1 MKNKTLLRRA
11 VVWVFALLIA
21 VFGPF
26 LTIPVEALMSP
37 ITLDGISE
45 YEAYFET
52 RNPPV
57 PINFVG
63 YDMISCLGEFD
74 TFRFGLKEG
83 DTPEVHPNYDHD
95 YSQWEYIFTDG
106 NRLHI
111 CSCVQ
116 NYTQPI
122 VVPTDGMQDMRS
134 IERKDAC
141 RIRSNGLDYLYDD
154 GILTAIRWEYAQL
167 QFVYSFDYELVKTEN
182 GYEMIRTEEI
192 DMSHPI
198 LGKLLS
204 RSEQDVQEGMEL
216 LKSHMHKNGFINVT
230 QLVWGGIA
238 LVAVAAALAALFV
251 IRARRA
257 KRKVASAC
265 EAPDDL
271 KITEA
276 SE

>member
-74 TFRFGLKEG
+74 TVRFGLKEG

-111 CSCVQ
+111 CSYVQ

-141 RIRSNGLDYLYDD
+141 RIQGDGLDYLYDD

-182 GYEMIRTEEI
+182 GYEIIRTEEI

-204 RSEQDVQEGMEL
+204 RSEQDVQEGLEL

-230 QLVWGGIA
+230 QLLWGGIV
-238 LVAVAAALAALFV
+238 LVAVAALVVFFV

-257 KRKVASAC
+257 KKKAASAC